1 MSARQKL
8 LTPPMPPASKHALP
22 PFKALRVAK
31 RNVVEV
37 WTRQAYFAPFMA
49 EKYLFRWMYVAN
61 NPDAVRHVLVS
72 NSANY
77 EKSKAMQ
84 RALQPLV
91 GNGMFVSNG
100 DTWHKQRRIAIP
112 AFHHKRI
119 LSFADFMSEGVEG
132 MLADWEQKPDG
143 SIIALDEEMANVTA
157 GVVCKAMF
165 SEILGEKGRIVYEGF
180 SEYQAKL
187 TQIDYAEMLG
197 LPSMFSAWPSFKARR
212 AAKRIRQVIEEIV
225 GDRWDDKEDHGDFL
239 SSLLLTKDSET
250 GKGLTKTEIRDEMA
264 VIFLAGHETT
274 ANTLSWALYL
284 ISQAPDVEARLVSE
298 INEVLEGRTASFDDV
313 INLKFAR
320 AVVDETLR
328 LYPPVPVFSRTAV
341 AADVVDGHEIK
352 AGSNMM
358 VSPWLMHR
366 HRALWKNPN
375 RFDPD
380 RFLTKE
386 GRPASKYAYIP
397 FGVGPRTCLGA
408 SFALTEAVILLTS
421 IVQKFSLAMPIGKEV
436 APVARLSLRPHPD
449 LPMVLKK
456 REKS

>member
-1 MSARQKL
+1 MSAKRKL
-8 LTPPMPPASKHALP
+8 LTPPMPSASKHALP

-31 RNVVEV
+31 RNVIAV

-72 NSANY
+72 NAANY
-77 EKSKAMQ
+77 EKSIAVK

-100 DTWHKQRRIAIP
+100 ETWHKQRRIAIP

-119 LSFADFMSEGVEG
+119 QSFGDFMSKGIETLMEEW
-132 MLADWEQKPDG
+132 AKKPDG
-143 SIIALDEEMANVTA
+143 STIAIDEEMANITA
-157 GVVCKAMF
+157 GVVCQAMF
-165 SEILGEKGRIVYEGF
+165 SETLGERGRIVYDGF
-180 SEYQAKL
+180 SEYQANL

-197 LPSMFSAWPSFKARR
+197 LPSIFSAWPSFSSRR
-212 AAKRIRQVIEEIV
+212 AAKRIRQVIEEII
-225 GDRWDDKEDHGDFL
+225 GDRWQDKEDRGDFL

-250 GKGLTKTEIRDEMA
+250 GKGLSETEIRDEMA

-274 ANTLSWALYL
+274 AITICWALYL
-284 ISQAPDVEARLVSE
+284 ISQASDVEERLLAEVK
-298 INEVLEGRTASFDDV
+298 EVLNGRTATFAD
-313 INLKFAR
+313 INNLKYTR
-320 AVVDETLR
+320 AVVDEVLR

-341 AADVVDGHEIK
+341 EDDIVDGHEIQ

-358 VSPWLMHR
+358 VSPWLLHR

-380 RFLTKE
+380 RFFLKE
-386 GRPASKYAYIP
+386 KRSHSKYAYIP

-408 SFALTEAVILLTS
+408 SFALTEAVIMLAS
-421 IVQKFSLAMPIGKEV
+421 IVQKFSLTLPKDKDV
-436 APVARLSLRPHPD
+436 QPVAKLSLRPHPD
-449 LPMVLKK
+449 LPMILHK
-456 REKS
+456 RN